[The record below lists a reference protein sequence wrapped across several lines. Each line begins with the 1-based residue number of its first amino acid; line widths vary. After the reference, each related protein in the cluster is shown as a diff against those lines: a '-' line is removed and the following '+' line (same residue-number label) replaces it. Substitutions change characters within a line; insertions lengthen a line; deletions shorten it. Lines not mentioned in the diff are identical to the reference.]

1 MLTSVVGLVMDECS
15 VGLSTARQGVT
26 RTVLLLLM
34 DRFGDGEVTSSIRHG
49 LEFPNRT
56 AEAAARRRAR
66 RRADTEIDL
75 GPIVDRVIELFG

>member
-56 AEAAARRRAR
+56 AEAVGICMFLNLLQ
-66 RRADTEIDL
+66 TLDL
-75 GPIVDRVIELFG
+75 TLYY